1 MGNRQQQIE
10 QRLESILDERE
21 GLLGMALVSRDGIPV
36 LSRFTRQ
43 FDQKAFSIL
52 VESAMVATLTGAAEE
67 AMDELEGGPVRRVSV
82 ETDELRMVVV
92 GANADLLLV
101 AMSEDSM
108 PVSELNELLDTAL
121 TTVADLV

>member
-43 FDQKAFSIL
+43 FDQQAFSIL
-52 VESAMVATLTGAAEE
+52 VESAMVATLTGAAED

-101 AMSEDSM
+101 AMTEHSM
-108 PVSELNELLDTAL
+108 PVTELNDLLDTAL
-121 TTVADLV
+121 ATVADLV

>member
-10 QRLESILDERE
+10 RTIEGFLDERE

-36 LSRFTRQ
+36 LSRFSRQ

-82 ETDELRMVVV
+82 ETDELRMTVV

-101 AMSEDSM
+101 AMTDVDM
-108 PVSELNELLDTAL
+108 PVAELNDLLETAL
-121 TTVADLV
+121 KSVGELV